1 MHVQLEHAAWPRN
14 RCNSSGFCWNSLRR
28 VFLAEKLGNSMTIKS
43 FSVLTFRVAHV
54 SRRQELCRLFVSR
67 KLWHDSL
74 SVSNSSTQSVS
85 NMMFVGGAMVKS
97 SSSPG
102 LSGKRAGSDSHYS
115 LLWKFSAFGCPGG
128 TGGGKRHPASA
139 KRGAGGFAEGWEYSD
154 ISWDFRTWM
163 GTWTSIP

>member
-1 MHVQLEHAAWPRN
+1 M
-14 RCNSSGFCWNSLRR
+14 
-28 VFLAEKLGNSMTIKS
+28 AEKLGNSMTIKS

-115 LLWKFSAFGCPGG
+115 LL
-128 TGGGKRHPASA
+128 
-139 KRGAGGFAEGWEYSD
+139 
-154 ISWDFRTWM
+154 
-163 GTWTSIP
+163 